1 MLYVTLIDDEYSNT
15 LCYGGNNLVSGIAS
29 PSG

>member
-1 MLYVTLIDDEYSNT
+1 MLYVTFIEDEYSNT
-15 LCYGGNNLVSGIAS
+15 LSYSGYNLVSGIAS